1 MLENLGKN
9 KIIEAMVLA
18 TVLALPTSMVVNNQS
33 ETALAVGIGAVTWGI
48 VKIKKLHK

>member
-18 TVLALPTSMVVNNQS
+18 TALALPTSMVVNNQS
-33 ETALAVGIGAVTWGI
+33 STALAVQQ
-48 VKIKKLHK
+48 